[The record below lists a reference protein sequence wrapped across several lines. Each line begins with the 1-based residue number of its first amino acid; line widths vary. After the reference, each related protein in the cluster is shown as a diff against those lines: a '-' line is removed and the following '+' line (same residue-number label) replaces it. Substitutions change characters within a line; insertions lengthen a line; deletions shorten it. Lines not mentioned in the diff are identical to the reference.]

1 MLILLVLSFL
11 GGYFG
16 GRVLFDD
23 DTPEPEPAVHVVTE
37 VGAKPQPEPPVVRLR
52 S

>member
-1 MLILLVLSFL
+1 MLILLGLSFL

-16 GRVLFDD
+16 GRALFDD
-23 DTPEPEPAVHVVTE
+23 DTPEPAPAVHVVTE
-37 VGAKPQPEPPVVRLR
+37 APAEPQPEPPVVRLR